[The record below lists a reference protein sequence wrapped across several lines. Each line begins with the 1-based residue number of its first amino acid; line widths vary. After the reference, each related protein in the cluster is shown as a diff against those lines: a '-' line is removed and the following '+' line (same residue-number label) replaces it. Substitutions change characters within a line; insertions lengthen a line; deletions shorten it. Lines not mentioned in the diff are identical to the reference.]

1 MILSTICVYIAACHL
16 NVSAHSSESFYY
28 FDDYNYLVYNVSDGK
43 ATITSC
49 MCGGDIAIPEEIEG
63 YPVATIGY
71 RAFHLSEM
79 ITSVSLP
86 DNLIT
91 IEDEAFAGC
100 KLLQSLVVPQNV
112 QSIGNCAIGY
122 DFVATTV
129 SVGEKYSDFTLIG
142 FENTITETYANE
154 NGFTFIALDEPIS
167 TTTAQTTQ
175 TTSTSTT
182 TTTTISSDNSE
193 STNISTTVTTTLST
207 TAITSDN
214 KKTTTQ
220 TSAQSSTAS
229 TVSNQTIT
237 TTQKINSVSNGNANN
252 SKGSST
258 SSPKTGDSFPIVSVL
273 TAIGISAVSTV
284 LFMKKRK

>member
-1 MILSTICVYIAACHL
+1 MCVYTATCNL
-16 NVSAHSSESFYY
+16 NVSADSSELCYY
-28 FDDYNYLVYNVSDGK
+28 FDDYNYLVYSVSDGK

-79 ITSVSLP
+79 ITSISLP

-100 KLLQSLVVPQNV
+100 KLLKSLVVPQNV
-112 QSIGNCAIGY
+112 QSIGNFAIGY

-129 SVGEKYSDFTLIG
+129 SVGEKYSDFTLSG
-142 FENTITETYANE
+142 FENTIAETYAIE

-167 TTTAQTTQ
+167 TTTTQTIQ
-175 TTSTSTT
+175 TTSTSETT
-182 TTTTISSDNSE
+182 TTTTISSNDLE
-193 STNISTTVTTTLST
+193 STNTSTAVSITTVT
-207 TAITSDN
+207 SDN
-214 KKTTTQ
+214 QTTTTQ
-220 TSAQSSTAS
+220 TSTSTSTVDEAS
-229 TVSNQTIT
+229 TTSKQTTT
-237 TTQKINSVSNGNANN
+237 TTQKVNLASNGNTNN
-252 SKGSST
+252 SKGSLS

-273 TAIGISAVSTV
+273 TAIGISALSTV